1 MGETDRPRFPPVY
14 SAILGAGY
22 SRLHFSAPSSLAPR
36 PVLLNATAYLF
47 LIGHFYVL
55 PALFALCLYR
65 LTVSKVTLNATDTF
79 RQLLRYR
86 MLFSSRGSHCLTRL
100 SKAVV

>member
-1 MGETDRPRFPPVY
+1 MFLEVGETDRPRFPPVY

-47 LIGHFYVL
+47 LVTFMSYL
-55 PALFALCLYR
+55 PSLPPVYIA
-65 LTVSKVTLNATDTF
+65 SQSQK
-79 RQLLRYR
+79 
-86 MLFSSRGSHCLTRL
+86 
-100 SKAVV
+100 